1 MVRRVLLSIVIG
13 ALAVLGLTVPSH
25 ATTTISAAPNVSRS
39 KGPVGWDVYRQL
51 GELPQLSSGVETKQ
65 FSSFDKTGG
74 NNDWWQGPN
83 YCLRTINGQCVIAED
98 SGAGEVDE
106 IWFTWNGGDVTSIGD
121 ITITLDGKQ
130 VVHAPVQDI
139 VNGKLGAPF
148 SYPLVGNADQ
158 SSGGTYIAVPMPFA
172 SSMVITTD
180 SSSFYY
186 HVTYRTFAN
195 SAGVRTFDPT
205 DKATDVLATLQA
217 AGTKDPKPALP
228 HASTTTSPVSLASGA
243 SETVASTHGPGEL
256 TAIKVHL
263 PQAPYVTPTSVTAT
277 GRAFGKGGSSTF
289 TMKIDPNNNGVVL
302 TRRLDPGIASQV
314 ASVAVNGNIVAQWA
328 PNAANGLGEWAEESV
343 TIPGNV
349 TSGRSQL
356 TITNSFVSS
365 ALDFNEFTYWA
376 YSIVN
381 GQNELTDQLQIG
393 DVNSE
398 FSHGY
403 TIVAPTWSGVR
414 TYFYPLSADQQAQLA
429 TARKLLQGLRLRI
442 AFDGKTMVDS
452 PLGEFYGSG
461 FAVEPVNSLFFGVD
475 PATGWY
481 SAWWPMPYVRGAT
494 VSIYNG
500 SGIAVSGAEADVTS
514 APNPQA
520 AAKLLMG
527 QDGYFETSSH
537 AGATTAGQDWSYLQ
551 ATGTGKFVGDT
562 VDMLGPGNREFLEG
576 DEHVY
581 TDVSKTPQLN
591 GTGTEDFY
599 QSGWYFNRGTYS
611 TPTHGNSA
619 HLTDGTGCDSGSDC
633 TTAFRLM
640 LAESVPYG
648 SNITFGIEHG
658 ETDNIAANYASTAYY
673 YGQATPSVR
682 QADLLTVG
690 DSASEAAHHYTST
703 DPGAVASLTE
713 TYEGSNTAPNPLT
726 MTTRA
731 TNAPVSFTMTL
742 NPSNDGA
749 VLLRTSDQANGYQ
762 SVAVS
767 VNGQQL
773 APWVQPLNNPF
784 HQWLDDMYQ
793 LPASLTAGHSSLTIT
808 LTPTSGAPPWSAAA
822 YRLLAQGQFI
832 PTVSN
837 QDGQ

>member
-1 MVRRVLLSIVIG
+1 MVRKVLLAVLIG
-13 ALAVLGLTVPSH
+13 ALAVLGLTVPSN
-25 ATTTISAAPNVSRS
+25 ASTTTPAATPNVSRS

-51 GELPQLSSGVETKQ
+51 GDLPQLSSGVETKQ
-65 FSSFDKTGG
+65 FSSFDRSGG
-74 NNDWWQGPN
+74 NADWWQGPN
-83 YCLRTINGQCVIAED
+83 YCLRLSNGQCVIAED

-106 IWFTWNGGDVTSIGD
+106 IWFTWNSGDVTSIGNL
-121 ITITLDGKQ
+121 TITLDGKQ
-130 VVHAPVQDI
+130 VVHAPLQDI

-195 SAGVRTFDPT
+195 ATGVRTFDPT
-205 DKATDVLATLQA
+205 DKATDVLATLKA

-228 HASTTTSPVSLASGA
+228 NATTTISPVSLVSGA

-256 TAIKVHL
+256 TAIRVHL

-289 TMKIDPNNNGVVL
+289 TMQVDPNNNGVVL
-302 TRRLDPGIASQV
+302 TRRLDPGIADQV
-314 ASVAVNGNIVAQWA
+314 ATVAVNGDIVGRWA
-328 PNAANGLGEWAEESV
+328 PNAGNGLDEWAEESV
-343 TIPGNV
+343 TIPGNL
-349 TSGRSQL
+349 TSGKTQL

-376 YSIVN
+376 YSVVN
-381 GQNELTDQLQIG
+381 GQNKLTDQLQVG

-414 TYFYPLSADQQAQLA
+414 TYVYPLNAAQQAQMA
-429 TARKLLQGLRLRI
+429 TARKLLQGLRLRVS
-442 AFDGKTMVDS
+442 FDGRTMVDS

-461 FAVEPVNSLFFGVD
+461 FAVAPVNSLFFGVD
-475 PATGWY
+475 PINNWY
-481 SAWWPMPYVRGAT
+481 SSWWPMPYITGAT

-500 SGIAVSGAEADVTS
+500 SGIAVSGAEADVTA
-514 APNPQA
+514 APNAQA
-520 AAKLLMG
+520 AVKLMMG

-537 AGATTAGQDWSYLQ
+537 AGPTTAGQDWPYLQ

-562 VDMLGPGNREFLEG
+562 VDMLGPGNREYLEG

-599 QSGWYFNRGTYS
+599 QSGWYFNRGPYN

-619 HLTDGTGCDSGSDC
+619 HLVDGTGCDANSDC
-633 TTAFRLM
+633 TSAFRLM
-640 LAESVPYG
+640 LADTVPYG
-648 SNITFGIEHG
+648 ANITFGIEHG
-658 ETDNIAANYASTAYY
+658 ETDNIPATYSSTAYY

-682 QADLLTVG
+682 QTDLLTVG
-690 DSASEAAHHYTST
+690 DPASEAAHHYTST
-703 DPGAVASLTE
+703 NPGAVTSLTE
-713 TYEGSNTAPNPLT
+713 TYEGDNAAPDPIT

-731 TNAPVSFTMTL
+731 TTAPVTFTLAL

-749 VLLRTSDQANGYQ
+749 VILRTGDQALGYQ
-762 SVAVS
+762 SAAVS
-767 VNGQQL
+767 VDGQQL
-773 APWVQPLNNPF
+773 ANWVQPLNNPF

-793 LPASLTAGHSSLTIT
+793 LPAALTAGHSSVTIT
-808 LTPTSGAPPWSAAA
+808 LTPTAGSPPWSAAA

-832 PTVSN
+832 P
-837 QDGQ
+837 DRR